1 VALFID
7 SPFKM
12 SQGGEEGYVS
22 VPGGINHQIYYYLNS
37 LQHTREP
44 NAKLCKLAKAFYGGL

>member
-1 VALFID
+1 
-7 SPFKM
+7 M